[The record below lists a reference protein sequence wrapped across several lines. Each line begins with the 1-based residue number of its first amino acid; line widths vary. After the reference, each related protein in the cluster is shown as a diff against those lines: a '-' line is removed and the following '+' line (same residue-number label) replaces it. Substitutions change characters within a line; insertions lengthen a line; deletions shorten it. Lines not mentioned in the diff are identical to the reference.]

1 MVRRVTARLA
11 ETAQTPKNMNQPP
24 AHQTGDR
31 DDPALDALLRT
42 ARVAV
47 PLPAAFPAE
56 VWRRIAV
63 RHQSTLSVRVDSWME
78 QTFGGLLRPVPAAAT
93 LLFMISAG
101 VWFGA
106 QETESGGNG
115 KSAYVRSVSP
125 FAADHGGGTR

>member
-1 MVRRVTARLA
+1 MEKIL
-11 ETAQTPKNMNQPP
+11 
-24 AHQTGDR
+24 G
-31 DDPALDALLRT
+31 AL
-42 ARVAV
+42 V
-47 PLPAAFPAE
+47 
-56 VWRRIAV
+56 
-63 RHQSTLSVRVDSWME
+63 
-78 QTFGGLLRPVPAAAT
+78 GPVPAAAT